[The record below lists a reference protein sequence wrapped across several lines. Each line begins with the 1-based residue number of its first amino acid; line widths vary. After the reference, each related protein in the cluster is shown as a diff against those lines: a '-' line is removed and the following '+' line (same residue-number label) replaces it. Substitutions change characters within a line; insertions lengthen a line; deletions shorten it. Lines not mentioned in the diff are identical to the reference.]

1 MGKVFWAG
9 ALVAIC
15 ERDAREVE
23 LALHDL
29 ARKELVR
36 SSRTSSMR
44 ASWNMRSGMASC
56 ETCVTHRSL
65 GRAGWSDIEPLPRG
79 SRGRPGSGL
88 TTSPTC
94 SHITTLKPS
103 SWRGRPGWMMT
114 PPFSLRLLR
123 AAISLWLENAPSRSM
138 SEAR

>member
-1 MGKVFWAG
+1 MIGKVFWAG

-44 ASWNMRSGMASC
+44 GELEYGFW
-56 ETCVTHRSL
+56 H
-65 GRAGWSDIEPLPRG
+65 
-79 SRGRPGSGL
+79 GL
-88 TTSPTC
+88 VRDVC
-94 SHITTLKPS
+94 
-103 SWRGRPGWMMT
+103 
-114 PPFSLRLLR
+114 
-123 AAISLWLENAPSRSM
+123 
-138 SEAR
+138 